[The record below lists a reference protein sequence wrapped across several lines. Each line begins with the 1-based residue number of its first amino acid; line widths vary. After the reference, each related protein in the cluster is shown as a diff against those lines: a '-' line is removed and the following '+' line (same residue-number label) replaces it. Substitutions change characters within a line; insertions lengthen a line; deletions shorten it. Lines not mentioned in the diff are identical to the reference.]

1 MRKLIT
7 RVLVTV
13 MLDGARTDIQP
24 GEPLPDGVHEHD
36 IEQLLKMRAI
46 EEVAA
51 TAKAETNRA
60 KADQAASKDFEDAR
74 AAVQAG
80 RESTESVATGDNT
93 GANAEAQAQADAD
106 AKAKADAEAQADAD
120 AKAKADAEAKAK
132 ADAEAKAKAETK
144 AKPGTAAKGGKPGK

>member
-1 MRKLIT
+1 MRTLIT

-13 MLDGARTDIQP
+13 MLDGQRTDIQP

-46 EEVAA
+46 EDVAA

-60 KADQAASKDFEDAR
+60 KEAQAASKDFEEAR

-80 RESTESVATGDNT
+80 RESTEPVTTGSKT
-93 GANAEAQAQADAD
+93 
-106 AKAKADAEAQADAD
+106 DAEAQADAD
-120 AKAKADAEAKAK
+120 AKAKADEEPQAQAQADADAKAK
-132 ADAEAKAKAETK
+132 ASAA
-144 AKPGTAAKGGKPGK
+144 AKPGAKPGASAKGGKSGK